1 MAASKAARTGPVAR
15 GNRKSVPQ
23 SGGRTPASKSVA
35 GSNPRRREA
44 RKVTQPPAPSVP
56 NLPKR
61 KPTQTAFPSDRYPT
75 VDPTVIAAAFDRAT
89 ERDTWQFVEWDAKR
103 QHWTVPSHSRGGRRH
118 IVRLRHPVRA
128 GVPFYVK
135 LDCNCEA
142 GVEGGYLVCYHK
154 CAVFLYWKFEKLTQ
168 EAMENGGD
176 IPLPDDWERW
186 YRKR

>member
-1 MAASKAARTGPVAR
+1 MAASKAARAEPVTR
-15 GNRKSVPQ
+15 GNRQSVPR
-23 SGGRTPASKSVA
+23 SGGRAPASKSVA

-44 RKVTQPPAPSVP
+44 RKVVTPPEPSVP

-75 VDPTVIAAAFDRAT
+75 VDPTVLSAAFDRAN
-89 ERDTWQFVEWDAKR
+89 ERDTWQLVRWDAKR
-103 QHWTVPSHSRGGRRH
+103 QHWTVPSHSRSGRNH
-118 IVRLRHPVRA
+118 IVKLRTPVRR

-154 CAVFLYWKFEKLTQ
+154 CAVFLSWKYEKLVQ
-168 EAMENGGD
+168 EALDAGGD
-176 IPLPDDWERW
+176 IPLPEDWQYW
-186 YRKR
+186 YKR